1 MHSLLRIKVRGIHSG
16 IGRAASGLIRRER
29 SFLSEGTRT
38 FSSSTKSQRLAARS
52 QTNDWINRLVIGKG
66 LCPWAA
72 EPFVNGS
79 LRIQI
84 VEGGER
90 GDYLLDSVKREI
102 ASLLSSDS
110 KITTTLVVFPDS
122 FERFGELK
130 SFEVSG
136 GREIPS
142 AMRIPPL

>member
-1 MHSLLRIKVRGIHSG
+1 M
-16 IGRAASGLIRRER
+16 
-29 SFLSEGTRT
+29 
-38 FSSSTKSQRLAARS
+38 
-52 QTNDWINRLVIGKG
+52 IGKG

>member
-1 MHSLLRIKVRGIHSG
+1 MHSLLRIKVRGIHTG

-72 EPFVNGS
+72 EPFFNGC

-84 VEGGER
+84 VEGDR

-136 GREIPS
+136 GRECIWG
-142 AMRIPPL
+142 

>member
-1 MHSLLRIKVRGIHSG
+1 M
-16 IGRAASGLIRRER
+16 
-29 SFLSEGTRT
+29 
-38 FSSSTKSQRLAARS
+38 
-52 QTNDWINRLVIGKG
+52 IGKG

-72 EPFVNGS
+72 EPFFNGC

-84 VEGGER
+84 VEGDR

-110 KITTTLVVFPDS
+110 KETTTLVVFPDS

-136 GREIPS
+136 GREW
-142 AMRIPPL
+142 IPPSMILIHQPYHALLRRSTKY